1 MFPAKYKGLSKGLV
15 NVVILQCRHFLNIF
29 IYLFTLVIVLMFSE
43 NFMEYREYQTITH
56 TTSTTLMTTV
66 FCTDFNI
73 ICYFL

>member
-1 MFPAKYKGLSKGLV
+1 MFPAKYKDLSKGLV
-15 NVVILQCRHFLNIF
+15 NVVILQCRHFFNIF

-43 NFMEYREYQTITH
+43 NFMKYREYQTITH